1 MSTIH
6 LWDNSS
12 YCINEGATL
21 STRYLDLPVSRG
33 KPKQDVI
40 ESLRVFSSYTIREM
54 MNADKVDVI
63 VWPQSFIEG
72 FEAIK
77 DQYIFRI
84 TEKDGAK
91 IDSITTGNIV
101 GFIGKGDT
109 HIRIHS
115 RFSATEKNEKKEN
128 EKKENEK
135 KGNDYFLIYMLEK
148 VMAVNLFD
156 FKTKSSSDKD
166 RVFDL
171 LIFFFP
177 KLLKDA
183 LSQGLYKKYVYREYN
198 DSNIRGVVDVNR
210 HIRYNIPANGRI
222 AYRTREFSSDNEVTQ
237 LIRHTIEFIRRKRN
251 AKQILHND
259 PDTESFVQQIVQATP
274 TFQAQKRQVIIN
286 MNLRPV
292 VHPYYTKYAALQ
304 NLCLRILRYDKLSYE
319 ASNDKKIHGLLIDAA
334 WLWEEYI
341 AKVLSE
347 GTNLKHYT
355 SRNSDFRL
363 FKKDGKPFQRII
375 PDYYDEANGVVAD
388 AKYMPLH
395 LYDHLDSER
404 ATSVYYKTIMY
415 MYRFNTKKGFLFYPY
430 NKEEDDEH
438 KIVSEYQIEDH
449 TDCHLYEIGLEIEET
464 DTDTDYTVYRDNM
477 AKNEEEFVK
486 RVNNYI
492 NDISQNN

>member
-1 MSTIH
+1 MSTID
-6 LWDNSS
+6 LWDNTWHVNEPSDSARDRYERKPCPLKPRIVSETKKMFRQLSS
-12 YCINEGATL
+12 
-21 STRYLDLPVSRG
+21 STISEIM
-33 KPKQDVI
+33 K
-40 ESLRVFSSYTIREM
+40 
-54 MNADKVDVI
+54 ADDADVI
-63 VWPQSFIEG
+63 VWPQSFNDG
-72 FEAIK
+72 YEAIK
-77 DQYIFRI
+77 DQYIFQI
-84 TEKDGAK
+84 SEKDGEN

-101 GFIGKGDT
+101 GFIGKSKTD
-109 HIRIHS
+109 IRIHS
-115 RFSATEKNEKKEN
+115 RFSGIDKKDNKWEV
-128 EKKENEK
+128 K
-135 KGNDYFLIYMLEK
+135 NDYFLYYMLEK
-148 VMAVNLFD
+148 VMAINLFD
-156 FKTKSSSDKD
+156 LKTNSSSDKD

-177 KLLKDA
+177 KLLNDA

-210 HIRYNIPANGRI
+210 HIRHNIPAKGSI
-222 AYRTREFSSDNEVTQ
+222 AYRTREYSYDNPVTQ

-319 ASNDKKIHGLLIDAA
+319 SSNDKKIHGLLIDAA

-347 GTNLKHYT
+347 GTSLKHYT
-355 SRNSDFRL
+355 RNNSNFHL
-363 FKKDGKPFQRII
+363 FEDGKPFQKII

-395 LYDHLDSER
+395 LYDHLDAER
-404 ATSVYYKTIMY
+404 ATGVYYKTIMY

-430 NKEEDDEH
+430 NKIEDNDNN
-438 KIVSEYQIEDH
+438 IYSEYQIENRI
-449 TDCHLYEIGLEIEET
+449 DCHLFEVGLEIEEIKGT
-464 DTDTDYTVYRDNM
+464 TVDYTVFRDNM
-477 AKNEEEFVK
+477 AKREKEFVNK
-486 RVNNYI
+486 VIYYI
-492 NDISQNN
+492 EGDSQIK

>member
-1 MSTIH
+1 MAKDNTIH
-6 LWDNSS
+6 LWDNSLH
-12 YCINEGATL
+12 CINGGATL
-21 STRYLDLPVSRG
+21 STRCIDLPVKRG
-33 KPKQDVI
+33 KPIQDVI
-40 ESLRVFSSYTIREM
+40 ESLRVLSSSTIGEM
-54 MNADKVDVI
+54 MEADGSNVI
-63 VWPQSFIEG
+63 VWPQSIIEG
-72 FEAIK
+72 YEAIK

-84 TEKDGAK
+84 TEKDGIK

-115 RFSATEKNEKKEN
+115 RFSATDENGKKEN
-128 EKKENEK
+128 DKKEK
-135 KGNDYFLIYMLEK
+135 DYFLIYMLEK
-148 VMAVNLFD
+148 VMTINLFD
-156 FKTKSSSDKD
+156 LNTKSSSDRD

-210 HIRYNIPANGRI
+210 HIRHNIPANGRI
-222 AYRTREFSSDNEVTQ
+222 AYRTREYSFDNPVTQ

-251 AKQILHND
+251 AKQILYND
-259 PDTESFVQQIVQATP
+259 PDTESIVQQIVQATP

-319 ASNDKKIHGLLIDAA
+319 TSNDKKIHGLLIDAA

-355 SRNSDFRL
+355 TRNSDFHL
-363 FKKDGKPFQRII
+363 FIKDGKPFQKII
-375 PDYYDEANGVVAD
+375 PDYYDEENKLVAD
-388 AKYMPLH
+388 AKYMRLYR
-395 LYDHLDSER
+395 YDHMDADKAASI
-404 ATSVYYKTIMY
+404 YYKTIMY
-415 MYRFNTKKGFLFYPY
+415 MYRFDAKKGFLFYPF
-430 NKEEDDEH
+430 NKKEENENN
-438 KIVSEYQIEDH
+438 IYSEYQIEGRK
-449 TDCHLYEIGLEIEET
+449 DCHLYEVGLEIDKE
-464 DTDTDYTVYRDNM
+464 
-477 AKNEEEFVK
+477 AKNYNEFRQNMSCEKGKEAVFINQ
-486 RVNNYI
+486 VNKFI
-492 NDISQNN
+492 NKDI

>member
-1 MSTIH
+1 MAEIH
-6 LWDNSS
+6 LWDNSWHAKEPGDS
-12 YCINEGATL
+12 
-21 STRYLDLPVSRG
+21 SRDRYGR
-33 KPKQDVI
+33 KPCPLNAVQNDK
-40 ESLRVFSSYTIREM
+40 SNLRLFSSSTISEM
-54 MNADKVDVI
+54 MKADEADVI
-63 VWPQSFIEG
+63 VWPQSFNDGYET
-72 FEAIK
+72 IK
-77 DQYIFRI
+77 DQYIFQI
-84 TEKDGAK
+84 SEKDGEN

-101 GFIGKGDT
+101 GFIGKDKT
-109 HIRIHS
+109 DIRIHS
-115 RFSATEKNEKKEN
+115 RFSAIDKKNENKWIVK
-128 EKKENEK
+128 
-135 KGNDYFLIYMLEK
+135 NDYFLYYMLEK
-148 VMAVNLFD
+148 VMAINLFD
-156 FKTKSSSDKD
+156 LNTKSSSNKD

-210 HIRYNIPANGRI
+210 HIRHNIPANGRI
-222 AYRTREFSSDNEVTQ
+222 AYRTREYSYDNSMTQ

-319 ASNDKKIHGLLIDAA
+319 AANDKKIHGLLIDAA

-363 FKKDGKPFQRII
+363 FIKDGKPFQRII

-395 LYDHLDSER
+395 LYDHLDADR
-404 ATSVYYKTIMY
+404 ATGVYYKTIMY
-415 MYRFNTKKGFLFYPY
+415 MYRFNTQTGFLFYPY
-430 NKEEDDEH
+430 NTKEDNENNSY
-438 KIVSEYQIEDH
+438 SEYQIEGR
-449 TDCHLYEIGLEIEET
+449 TNCHLYEVGLEIEEIK
-464 DTDTDYTVYRDNM
+464 DTAADYTAFREKMVE
-477 AKNEEEFVK
+477 KEKVFVK
-486 RVNNYI
+486 KVINYI
-492 NDISQNN
+492 VGDSQNN

>member
-6 LWDNSS
+6 LWDNSWHVKEAS
-12 YCINEGATL
+12 GSARDRYGRKPSPLNHKQNDTQNLRALKLFTINE
-21 STRYLDLPVSRG
+21 
-33 KPKQDVI
+33 
-40 ESLRVFSSYTIREM
+40 M
-54 MNADKVDVI
+54 MEADEADVI

-77 DQYIFRI
+77 DQYIFHI
-84 TEKDGAK
+84 TEKDRK
-91 IDSITTGNIV
+91 NIDSITTSNIV
-101 GFIGKGDT
+101 GFIGKENT

-115 RFSATEKNEKKEN
+115 RFSAIDKKDQNKWEV
-128 EKKENEK
+128 K
-135 KGNDYFLIYMLEK
+135 NDYFLYYMLEK
-148 VMAVNLFD
+148 VMAINLFD
-156 FKTKSSSDKD
+156 LDTLSSSNKD
-166 RVFDL
+166 QVFDL

-198 DSNIRGVVDVNR
+198 DSNIRGMVDVNR
-210 HIRYNIPANGRI
+210 HIRHNIPANGRI

-274 TFQAQKRQVIIN
+274 TFQAHKRQVIIN

-319 ASNDKKIHGLLIDAA
+319 AANDKKIHGLLIDAA

-341 AKVLSE
+341 AKLLSE
-347 GTNLKHYT
+347 RTNLKHYT
-355 SRNSDFRL
+355 RNNSNFHL
-363 FKKDGKPFQRII
+363 FEDGKPFQRII
-375 PDYYDEANGVVAD
+375 PDYYDDANGVVAD

-404 ATSVYYKTIMY
+404 ATSVYYKTVMY

-438 KIVSEYQIEDH
+438 KIVSEYQIEDR

-492 NDISQNN
+492 NDCSQNN

>member
-6 LWDNSS
+6 LWDNSWHV
-12 YCINEGATL
+12 NEQTDSSKDRYGRKPHRIKEFRGASVFRQL
-21 STRYLDLPVSRG
+21 S
-33 KPKQDVI
+33 
-40 ESLRVFSSYTIREM
+40 SSTIREM
-54 MNADKVDVI
+54 MEADGSNVI

-77 DQYIFRI
+77 DQYIIRI

-115 RFSATEKNEKKEN
+115 RFSATEENEKKEN
-128 EKKENEK
+128 EKKEN
-135 KGNDYFLIYMLEK
+135 DYFLIYMLER
-148 VMAVNLFD
+148 VLAINLFD
-156 FKTKSSSDKD
+156 DFNTKSSSDKD

-177 KLLKDA
+177 KLLKEA

-198 DSNIRGVVDVNR
+198 DSNIRGVVDMNR
-210 HIRYNIPANGRI
+210 HIRHNIPANGRI
-222 AYRTREFSSDNEVTQ
+222 AYRTREYSYDNPVTQ

-319 ASNDKKIHGLLIDAA
+319 AANDKKIHGLLIDAA

-341 AKVLSE
+341 ARVLSAR
-347 GTNLKHYT
+347 TNLKHYT
-355 SRNSDFRL
+355 RNNSNFHL
-363 FKKDGKPFQRII
+363 FEDGKPFQRII
-375 PDYYDEANGVVAD
+375 PDYYDEESKVVAD

-395 LYDHLDSER
+395 LYDHLDAER
-404 ATSVYYKTIMY
+404 ATGVYYKTIMY
-415 MYRFNTKKGFLFYPY
+415 MYRFDAKKGFLFYPF
-430 NKEEDDEH
+430 NKKEENENN
-438 KIVSEYQIEDH
+438 IYREYQIENRI
-449 TDCHLYEIGLEIEET
+449 DCHLFEVGLEIEEIKGT
-464 DTDTDYTVYRDNM
+464 TVDYTVFRDNM
-477 AKNEEEFVK
+477 AKREKEFVNK
-486 RVNNYI
+486 VIYYI
-492 NDISQNN
+492 EGDSQIK

>member
-1 MSTIH
+1 MSTID
-6 LWDNSS
+6 LWDNSWHVKEPS
-12 YCINEGATL
+12 DSARDRYGRKPCPVTSFRGTKEILCQL
-21 STRYLDLPVSRG
+21 SS
-33 KPKQDVI
+33 
-40 ESLRVFSSYTIREM
+40 FTISEM
-54 MNADKVDVI
+54 MDADEVNVI

-77 DQYIFRI
+77 DQYILRI
-84 TEKDGAK
+84 TEKHGNN

-115 RFSATEKNEKKEN
+115 RFSAIDKEDKNKWNVK
-128 EKKENEK
+128 
-135 KGNDYFLIYMLEK
+135 NDYFLIYMLEK
-148 VMAVNLFD
+148 VMAINLLD
-156 FKTKSSSDKD
+156 DLKTKSSSEKD

-177 KLLKDA
+177 RLLKDA

-210 HIRYNIPANGRI
+210 HIRHNIPANGRI
-222 AYRTREFSSDNEVTQ
+222 AYRTREFSYDNEVTQ
-237 LIRHTIEFIRRKRN
+237 LIRHTIEFIRSKLM

-319 ASNDKKIHGLLIDAA
+319 AANDKKIHGLLIDAA

-341 AKVLSE
+341 ARVLSE
-347 GTNLKHYT
+347 RTNLKHYT
-355 SRNSDFRL
+355 WNNSNFHL
-363 FKKDGKPFQRII
+363 FEDGKPFQRII
-375 PDYYDEANGVVAD
+375 PDYYDEESKVVAD

-395 LYDHLDSER
+395 LYDHLDADR
-404 ATSVYYKTIMY
+404 ATGVYYKTIMY

-430 NKEEDDEH
+430 NNEEDNEN
-438 KIVSEYQIEDH
+438 KSYSEYQIEGR
-449 TDCHLYEIGLEIEET
+449 TNCHLYEVGLEIEEIK
-464 DTDTDYTVYRDNM
+464 DTATDYTAFREKMVE
-477 AKNEEEFVK
+477 NEKVFVK
-486 RVNNYI
+486 KVINYI
-492 NDISQNN
+492 VGDSQNY

>member
-1 MSTIH
+1 MSTIDF
-6 LWDNSS
+6 WDNSWHVKEPS
-12 YCINEGATL
+12 DSAWDRYGRKPRPLNYNRNDKSNLRALKSFTINEM
-21 STRYLDLPVSRG
+21 
-33 KPKQDVI
+33 I
-40 ESLRVFSSYTIREM
+40 E
-54 MNADKVDVI
+54 ADGPNVI
-63 VWPQSFIEG
+63 VWPQSFIDG
-72 FEAIK
+72 YEAIK
-77 DQYIFRI
+77 DQYIFYI
-84 TEKDGAK
+84 SEKYGDN

-115 RFSATEKNEKKEN
+115 RFSAID
-128 EKKENEK
+128 K
-135 KGNDYFLIYMLEK
+135 KGRKVNDYFLYYMLEK
-148 VMAVNLFD
+148 VMAINLFD
-156 FKTKSSSDKD
+156 LKTLSSKD

-171 LIFFFP
+171 LVFFFP

-210 HIRYNIPANGRI
+210 HIRHNIPANGRI
-222 AYRTREFSSDNEVTQ
+222 AYRTREYSYDNPVTQ
-237 LIRHTIEFIRRKRN
+237 LIRHTIEFIRRKRM

-319 ASNDKKIHGLLIDAA
+319 AANDKKIHGLLLDAA

-341 AKVLSE
+341 ARVLSE
-347 GTNLKHYT
+347 RTNLKHYT
-355 SRNSDFRL
+355 RINSNFHL
-363 FKKDGKPFQRII
+363 FEDGKPFQRII
-375 PDYYDEANGVVAD
+375 PDYYDKDNGVVAD

-395 LYDHLDSER
+395 LYDNLDAEK
-404 ATSVYYKTIMY
+404 ATGVYYKTIMY

-430 NKEEDDEH
+430 NKIEDNENN
-438 KIVSEYQIEDH
+438 IYSEYQIENR
-449 TDCHLYEIGLEIEET
+449 TDCHLYEVGLEIDKE
-464 DTDTDYTVYRDNM
+464 
-477 AKNEEEFVK
+477 AKNYKEFRQNMSGENGKEAVFINQVNKFIDK
-486 RVNNYI
+486 RYN
-492 NDISQNN
+492 QQ